1 MTIFHGGERDL
12 ILGILTASA
21 WLGAGILIGTF
32 YFLSLRW
39 NVRNF
44 EIGRSIFLTFAPQLV
59 RFALMAV
66 VLGVIAR
73 QFGALP
79 LLIAAA
85 GILAARPAIL
95 RWGAQS

>member
-12 ILGILTASA
+12 IFGMLTASA
-21 WLGAGILIGTF
+21 WLGAGALIGAF

-39 NVRNF
+39 NVRHF
-44 EIGRSIFLTFAPQLV
+44 EIGRPILLAFAIQFV
-59 RFALMAV
+59 RFALMAA

-73 QFGALP
+73 QIGALP

>member
-12 ILGILTASA
+12 IFGMLTASA
-21 WLGAGILIGTF
+21 WLGAGALIGAF

-39 NVRNF
+39 NVRHF
-44 EIGRSIFLTFAPQLV
+44 EIGRPILLAFAIQFV
-59 RFALMAV
+59 RFALMAA